1 MRQKISSFKNDFFS
15 LVNIKIE
22 NLFFLFFFNKDEK
35 VYIKFIIITVHN
47 LTQSVGSC
55 VVDRQGSSELI

>member
-1 MRQKISSFKNDFFS
+1 MIFFFS
-15 LVNIKIE
+15 KYKNWKFV
-22 NLFFLFFFNKDEK
+22 FLFFFNKDEK

-47 LTQSVGSC
+47 LIQSVGSC